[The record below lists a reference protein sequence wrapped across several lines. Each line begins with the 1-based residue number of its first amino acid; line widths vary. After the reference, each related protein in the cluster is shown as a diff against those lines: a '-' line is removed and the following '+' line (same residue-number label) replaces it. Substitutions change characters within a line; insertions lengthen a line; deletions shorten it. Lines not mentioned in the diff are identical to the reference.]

1 MTWRNC
7 RASVALIDEVNRR
20 WPGRSK
26 ISDGTIGDD
35 AHQSR
40 SSTSDH
46 NPFIAV
52 AGVGIVRARDIT
64 AKGIDAAWLVEHLR
78 RLGEAGDPRLT
89 GGGYLIFNKRITAPD
104 FRSWRVYTGANPH
117 SVHAHVSFSRSP
129 AGFDSPAKWGIASA
143 PSPSTGG
150 FLMALSDAEQRDIL
164 EAARSLLFGRAGV
177 RPAGQVALL
186 LDDTRQNLLALRSQV
201 ANLQHVDSKAIASE
215 VAEAITA
222 AGIAGPVIDEL
233 SRRLGP

>member
-7 RASVALIDEVNRR
+7 TASVRLLDAVNAR
-20 WPGRSK
+20 WPNRSK
-26 ISDGTIGDD
+26 VSDGTIGDT
-35 AHQSR
+35 AHQKAG
-40 SSTSDH
+40 TSDH
-46 NPFIAV
+46 LPNAL
-52 AGVGIVRARDIT
+52 GIVRARDIT
-64 AKGIDAAWLVEHLR
+64 AKGIDAAWLAEHLR
-78 RLGEAGDPRLT
+78 LRGAAGDPRLT
-89 GGGYLIFNKRITAPD
+89 SGGYVIFNCRITKPD
-104 FRSWRVYTGANPH
+104 FSGWRSYGGANPH
-117 SVHAHVSFSRSP
+117 KSHVHVSFSRNP
-129 AGFDSPAKWGIASA
+129 AGYDSAAPWDLSTSPTAA
-143 PSPSTGG
+143 PSSGG

>member
-7 RASVALIDEVNRR
+7 GASVRLLEAVNAR
-20 WPGRSK
+20 WPNRSK
-26 ISDGTIGDD
+26 ASDGTIGDTS
-35 AHQSR
+35 HQAKASA
-40 SSTSDH
+40 SDH
-46 NPFIAV
+46 NPNAQ
-52 AGVGIVRARDIT
+52 GIVRARDIT
-64 AKGIDAAWLVEHLR
+64 ANGIDAPWLVEHLR
-78 RLGEAGDPRLT
+78 QLGVSGDHRLV
-89 GGGYLIFNKRITAPD
+89 GGGYLIFNRRITKPD
-104 FRSWRVYTGANPH
+104 FSGWSVYAGANPH
-117 SVHAHVSFSRSP
+117 VSHAHVSFSRSP
-129 AGFDSPAKWGIASA
+129 AGYDSQAAWALGSSA
-143 PSPSTGG
+143 PAAPEGI
-150 FLMALSDAEQRDIL
+150 FMALTDAEQRDIL

-201 ANLQHVDSKAIASE
+201 ANLQHVDSKVIAAE